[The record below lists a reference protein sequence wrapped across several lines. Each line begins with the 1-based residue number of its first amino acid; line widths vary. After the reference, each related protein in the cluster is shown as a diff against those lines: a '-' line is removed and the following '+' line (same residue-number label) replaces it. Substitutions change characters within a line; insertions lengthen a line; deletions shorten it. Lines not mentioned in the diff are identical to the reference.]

1 LLKST
6 RTVKKIILNSEI
18 EELSPE
24 ELDHVEQTLLSTAQS
39 VAKMAYS
46 PYSDFQVGAAV
57 LLDNGEVLQ
66 SSNQENVSFP
76 AGSCAERLVLG
87 YAGANYPNSAPV
99 MLAIVAKRA
108 TDETWADV
116 SPCGICRQTVNE
128 VEKRFKKPVTL
139 LILTSSG
146 SILRVRGIS
155 PLLPLKFSDF
165 SAKA

>member
-1 LLKST
+1 L
-6 RTVKKIILNSEI
+6 KKIILSSEI

-24 ELDHVEQTLLSTAQS
+24 ELDHVEQTLLSRAQS

-46 PYSDFQVGAAV
+46 PYSDFNVGAAV
-57 LLDNGEVLQ
+57 LLENGEVLQ

-108 TDETWADV
+108 ADESWAEV
-116 SPCGICRQTVNE
+116 SPCGICRQTINE
-128 VEKRFKKPVTL
+128 AEKRFGKAVTL
-139 LILTSSG
+139 LVLKANG
-146 SILRVRGIS
+146 SILRIKGIS
-155 PLLPLKFSDF
+155 HLLPLKFNDLNSV
-165 SAKA
+165 